1 MFTDNYYSMN
11 ETIHEQFM
19 KEALAEAEKARIGEE
34 VPVGCVIV
42 KDGEI
47 IARAHNSVEKDRHPL
62 AHAEIKAIDE
72 AVAKIGWRL
81 SGCDMY
87 VTLEPCDMCKGAI
100 AWARLEHVYI
110 GIEARKSS
118 DFKPKFVFGI
128 LREECYNILV
138 NFFRELRRNK

>member
-1 MFTDNYYSMN
+1 
-11 ETIHEQFM
+11 M
-19 KEALAEAEKARIGEE
+19 KEALAEAEKAHGLEE

-42 KDGEI
+42 RDGEI
-47 IARAHNSVEKDRHPL
+47 IARAHNTVESDRHPL

-72 AVAKIGWRL
+72 AVKKTGWRL

-100 AWARLEHVYI
+100 AWARIEHVYI
-110 GIEARKSS
+110 GTEARKSS
-118 DFKPKFVFGI
+118 DFKPKFIFGI

-138 NFFRELRRNK
+138 DFFKELRRNK